1 MKIHFFNA
9 PRRMAKMAYERQEL
23 ECEDE
28 INRARRAVAAEE
40 LAYRKG
46 GSPDELNRAN
56 RRLADA
62 HWRHYEVCGG
72 LVPEKR

>member
-1 MKIHFFNA
+1 
-9 PRRMAKMAYERQEL
+9 MAYMAYERQEL

-28 INRARRAVAAEE
+28 INRVRRAVADAD

-46 GSPDELNRAN
+46 GSPDRLNQAN

-72 LVPEKR
+72 LVPDKR